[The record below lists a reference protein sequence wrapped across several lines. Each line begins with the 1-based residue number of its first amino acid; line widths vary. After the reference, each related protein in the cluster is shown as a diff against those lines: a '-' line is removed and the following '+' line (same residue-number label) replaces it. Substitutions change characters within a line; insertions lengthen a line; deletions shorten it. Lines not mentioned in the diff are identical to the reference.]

1 MVSSKTSSERVTDTN
16 KIPAAKKETNSR
28 TTLIARS
35 VYFRTTDPVPESVR
49 IYKIISPMTA
59 CLRPSSRGPPNNSI
73 EFRFIINATICT
85 VVQVSLTVTSLR
97 ASSPIWASEMS
108 LARTRPDLATTH
120 HFPPF
125 VPPSGLITQTK
136 YFRKELA
143 KQLWQQRLSVYY
155 HCQSHRGLNLRW

>member
-28 TTLIARS
+28 TALIARS
-35 VYFRTTDPVPESVR
+35 VYFRTTASVPESVR
-49 IYKIISPMTA
+49 IYKIISPMKA

-125 VPPSGLITQTK
+125 VPP
-136 YFRKELA
+136 ELVNNA
-143 KQLWQQRLSVYY
+143 NKIF
-155 HCQSHRGLNLRW
+155 

>member
-1 MVSSKTSSERVTDTN
+1 MEAQMYCMYN
-16 KIPAAKKETNSR
+16 YEQLLA
-28 TTLIARS
+28 TLNQQNA
-35 VYFRTTDPVPESVR
+35 
-49 IYKIISPMTA
+49 IIHIIH
-59 CLRPSSRGPPNNSI
+59 NNSI
-73 EFRFIINATICT
+73 EFRFIINATIYT

-143 KQLWQQRLSVYY
+143 KQL
-155 HCQSHRGLNLRW
+155 